1 RLYKMK
7 KIFSFKNIL
16 IGTVLIISDLAVY
29 IFLALML
36 MNYEDFYNESK
47 GAYFSLESMT
57 FWQKVNYISLNIW
70 YLINIIFIVFLIYK
84 IVIEIAVRISLI
96 KNVKHT

>member
-1 RLYKMK
+1 MK

-16 IGTVLIISDLAVY
+16 IGIVLIIFDSAVY

-36 MNYEDFYNESK
+36 MNYEDFYDESK